1 MLIVSSRNTNYTI
14 LEMSDNITT
23 IIITLVSVVF
33 GAGGFKF
40 YEFLIKN
47 KREKEKDEMSDKSR
61 FRDDLIRRVDILE
74 SDKDE
79 CKNALLKLSTELASV
94 KTKLEFL
101 EKENER
107 LKYK

>member
-1 MLIVSSRNTNYTI
+1 
-14 LEMSDNITT
+14 MSDNLTT
-23 IIITLVSVVF
+23 IIITLVSVLF

-47 KREKEKDEMSDKSR
+47 KREKQKDELSEQTR

-74 SDKDE
+74 SDKEE
-79 CKNALLKLSTELASV
+79 CKDALLKLSTELASL

-101 EKENER
+101 EKENDR
-107 LKYK
+107 LRYK